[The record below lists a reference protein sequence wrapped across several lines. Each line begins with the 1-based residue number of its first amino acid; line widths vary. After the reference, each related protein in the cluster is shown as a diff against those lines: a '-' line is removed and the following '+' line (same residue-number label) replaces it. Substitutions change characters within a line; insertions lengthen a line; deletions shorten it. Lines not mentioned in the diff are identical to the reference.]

1 MGLSTA
7 FLTGFVSAAN
17 RSMYEKRMAAHEESV
32 EARADFQWRQRR
44 DEEDAREDEQL
55 KDRNA
60 LEAQRIIDKQTYE
73 ERLHNRLQAD
83 EIVADNTAANLRAEQ
98 KAKIIATVHPE
109 MTPEQ
114 LSMWGRE
121 SDTAIDALMERAR
134 VGETWSAEFQLFITR
149 EQAALNS
156 ANTMI
161 DYGRPIGSSGIPMLG
176 GVYVTTPYGSKLRE
190 YRLAGKDETDLN
202 EDGYTA
208 NIIEDANGVPI
219 GAELIYTD
227 PDIYVPTPYE
237 YDNLADASNRILST
251 LNDMTPSTIFD
262 VNGDI
267 LQGDMARAFHNL
279 EQLASDLYIKEKGR
293 MRENKVID
301 IIFTKKRLE
310 LLAELTDT
318 RMELPNS
325 FLALASDPTSIES
338 MTLSIQA
345 IDDVDELL
353 DIYNNLFNRKEL
365 YRQEILPANEVAIDA
380 VLLAISNNPALMEF
394 REAQKV
400 EAAEARVPQ
409 LEDIPYNQL
418 PEDIQGIITTPGE
431 TTTRQT
437 GRGLYERTSPS
448 TYELDDVGR
457 NMMVEAVA
465 AQQAAPLTTGRN
477 PRQQSLLKFVL
488 KQFNLDN
495 TIFGRGVAQ
504 QLIESYRN

>member
-1 MGLSTA
+1 
-7 FLTGFVSAAN
+7 
-17 RSMYEKRMAAHEESV
+17 
-32 EARADFQWRQRR
+32 
-44 DEEDAREDEQL
+44 
-55 KDRNA
+55 
-60 LEAQRIIDKQTYE
+60 
-73 ERLHNRLQAD
+73 
-83 EIVADNTAANLRAEQ
+83 
-98 KAKIIATVHPE
+98 
-109 MTPEQ
+109 
-114 LSMWGRE
+114 
-121 SDTAIDALMERAR
+121 
-134 VGETWSAEFQLFITR
+134 
-149 EQAALNS
+149 
-156 ANTMI
+156 
-161 DYGRPIGSSGIPMLG
+161 
-176 GVYVTTPYGSKLRE
+176 
-190 YRLAGKDETDLN
+190 
-202 EDGYTA
+202 
-208 NIIEDANGVPI
+208 
-219 GAELIYTD
+219 
-227 PDIYVPTPYE
+227 
-237 YDNLADASNRILST
+237 
-251 LNDMTPSTIFD
+251 
-262 VNGDI
+262 
-267 LQGDMARAFHNL
+267 
-279 EQLASDLYIKEKGR
+279 
-293 MRENKVID
+293 
-301 IIFTKKRLE
+301 
-310 LLAELTDT
+310 
-318 RMELPNS
+318 MELPNS